1 MKPENKD
8 GLMLLIE
15 HKWKIIAAIA
25 VALFFFAIIFI
36 LRPLADGIVLGLVF
50 AYISRPIYLKL
61 NQNKRIGALVAT
73 ACIVIPIVFILGT
86 GILEII
92 QQITWVVQNQ
102 NQVIE
107 SLFSFIQN
115 IDIPDYLYDE
125 IRQRI
130 QEITQSII
138 PLLRDIGI
146 VSYATDLAIF
156 VLNLLIS
163 IIVCYFLL
171 SDGHMLYQKVLDI
184 TPGEYQK
191 IFQNYITELD
201 KILGGIFIGNAYAA
215 LFVGVVS
222 AIIFYIFGFSHIL
235 ALSALIFI
243 AAVVPLFAGYMVLV
257 PLALLRYFN
266 QGIGPALTFFLV
278 ASIVIYL
285 PPELFMR
292 PYLASLKSK
301 VHPLLIMLAFIG
313 GAFVGG
319 IAGFFAAP
327 ILLGALIAAYRVY
340 VSELH
345 DQGYLLGQ
353 KTEISENKE

>member
-1 MKPENKD
+1 MNQEKKD
-8 GLMLLIE
+8 GMVLLIE

-25 VALFFFAIIFI
+25 VALFFLAIIFI
-36 LRPLADGIVLGLVF
+36 LRPLADGIILGLVF

-61 NQNKRIGALVAT
+61 NKNKRVGALVAT
-73 ACIVIPIVFILGT
+73 ICIVIPIIFILGM

-92 QQITWVVQNQ
+92 QQITWIVQNQ
-102 NQVIE
+102 NEVIS
-107 SLFSFIQN
+107 SLTGFIN
-115 IDIPDYLYDE
+115 NVEIPDFLHTGIE
-125 IRQRI
+125 QSI
-130 QEITQSII
+130 QDISQSII
-138 PLLRDIGI
+138 PILREIGI
-146 VSYATDLAIF
+146 VSYAKDLVIF
-156 VLNLLIS
+156 LLNLVIS

-171 SDGHMLYQKVLDI
+171 SDGNTLYQKVLDI
-184 TPGEYQK
+184 TPSNYQK
-191 IFQNYITELD
+191 TFQNYVTELD

-215 LFVGVVS
+215 LFVSIMS
-222 AIIFYIFGFSHIL
+222 AIVFYVFGFSHIL

-243 AAVVPLFAGYMVLV
+243 AAVVPLFAGYMVLL

-266 QGIGPALTFFLV
+266 QGIEAALIFFLV

-340 VSELH
+340 VSELRSY
-345 DQGYLLGQ
+345 GYNLGQ
-353 KTEISENKE
+353 NTDKSENNG